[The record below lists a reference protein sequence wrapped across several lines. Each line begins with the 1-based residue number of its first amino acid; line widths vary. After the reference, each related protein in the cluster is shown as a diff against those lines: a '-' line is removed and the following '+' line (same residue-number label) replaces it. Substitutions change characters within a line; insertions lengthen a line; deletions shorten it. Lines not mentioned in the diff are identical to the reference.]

1 MPKKTEIDHIKD
13 KLRKSRLT
21 KTNIKREDLLS
32 TGCTLL
38 NLASSGYPEGGI
50 ARGMY
55 VFFVGDS
62 SSGKTMFART
72 ILAEATI
79 NPTFDNYRLI
89 YDDVENGA
97 LMDTEKYFGKKLAER
112 LEPPD
117 KDEQGPIYSFEIED
131 FYGHL
136 YRILNGKKPCI
147 YVLDSMDALSSEY
160 EGKKFQE
167 KINAKKKGTKAK
179 GDYGDGKAK
188 INSGNIR
195 RINSLLRDTG
205 SILVVL
211 NQTRDNIDAN
221 LFAPK
226 KTRSGGH
233 ALTFYAGM
241 EYWSSPGPAIKKSVK
256 GKDRKIGITSRIT
269 IKKNRSIG
277 KERTVEIP
285 IHYSYG
291 IDDIGGCVDYL
302 LSENHWETSGKK
314 STTKTRR
321 SRQSEE
327 SESKGSRILAPEFD
341 FEGKRDDLIK
351 KIENENRIQDLRELV
366 ETVWNEIELE
376 LEMDRPRRYE

>member
-13 KLRKSRLT
+13 ELRKSRLT

-32 TGCTLL
+32 TGSTLL

-50 ARGMY
+50 AKGMY

-79 NPTFDNYRLI
+79 NSDFDNYRLI

-136 YRILNGKKPCI
+136 DRILNGKKPCI

-179 GDYGDGKAK
+179 GDFGDGKAK

-205 SILVVL
+205 SILIVL
-211 NQTRDNIDAN
+211 NQTRDNIDVN

-226 KTRSGGH
+226 KTRSGGQ
-233 ALTFYAGM
+233 ALTFYASM
-241 EYWSSPGPAIKKSVK
+241 EYWSSPGSAIKKSVK

-302 LSENHWETSGKK
+302 LSENHWGANGKK
-314 STTKTRR
+314 TTAKTRR
-321 SRQSEE
+321 SRQLEG

-351 KIENENRIQDLRELV
+351 KIENEDRIQDLRDLV